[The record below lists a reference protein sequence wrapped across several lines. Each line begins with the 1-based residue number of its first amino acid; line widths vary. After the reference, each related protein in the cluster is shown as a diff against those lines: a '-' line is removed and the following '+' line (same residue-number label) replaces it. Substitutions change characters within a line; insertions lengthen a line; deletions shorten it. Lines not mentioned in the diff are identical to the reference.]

1 MGVSVCSLQA
11 EHRWQTKE
19 TSTRVY
25 LGKSDSLS
33 GSQGAE
39 RLKGSHIIKGPL
51 QREWQLR
58 KATCLELLAQLEVSS
73 VGESPPVKC
82 LLILQSPGGPGEP
95 CKFPC
100 VLNLVIS
107 FYELPSTLQ
116 EGMFQGSRA
125 RCILGF
131 SSVIYA
137 SIDYFD
143 DLTTRLSTTAGGTEG
158 E

>member
-1 MGVSVCSLQA
+1 MGVNVCSLQT

-19 TSTRVY
+19 TSTQVY

-33 GSQGAE
+33 ESQEAE
-39 RLKGSHIIKGPL
+39 KLKGSHIIKGPL

-58 KATCLELLAQLEVSS
+58 KATCLELLAQLKVSS

-116 EGMFQGSRA
+116 EEMFQGSRDGCRIA
-125 RCILGF
+125 PKSKVYPGIFFGYLCIHWLF
-131 SSVIYA
+131 WWPQH
-137 SIDYFD
+137 
-143 DLTTRLSTTAGGTEG
+143 
-158 E
+158 